1 MESLTQRWLV
11 VLIMIMMSVSGHCGY
26 VKNTGHATTKQVKW
40 LYMLKTDQARVENK
54 NAKMILHVPL
64 DSTVIAFGDRPA
76 RVVKKFSVKELAD
89 IWDKGS
95 NSFQQDPPNAALMFN
110 QKSGIFILKSMYLT
124 KDKAVLEFEMD
135 GDTINK
141 LVNGDVGSLF
151 MVIDRK

>member
-1 MESLTQRWLV
+1 
-11 VLIMIMMSVSGHCGY
+11 
-26 VKNTGHATTKQVKW
+26 
-40 LYMLKTDQARVENK
+40 
-54 NAKMILHVPL
+54 
-64 DSTVIAFGDRPA
+64 
-76 RVVKKFSVKELAD
+76 
-89 IWDKGS
+89 
-95 NSFQQDPPNAALMFN
+95 MFN